1 MPTDT
6 RAAACL
12 GKLPTHGDFVNHRA
26 STPTMRSF
34 DEWVRK
40 GLYQARQ
47 RSNGQWEDA
56 YDAAPPIHFLFCG
69 RGQQAPNA
77 LLGVLRPSRDRTG
90 RTYPFIVTCEVPK
103 RHLSPRHL
111 AYLPFQADA
120 FYAGA
125 DRLVRAA
132 TDGDIP
138 YREVADHVEQ
148 IDTAFSLQPTPPR
161 PYKRYLQ
168 QTTMG
173 PFLEGL
179 FGHFSDSGKYR
190 LVNNLLEAVLPQR
203 DRAHPTLNYGLQFP
217 LGSDDEA
224 LTAIACFWLEASL
237 RLLGYP
243 SVEPSF
249 FWTAQRPAHVA
260 PFLILFLGTPRPHAF
275 FHVLDADGG
284 HELVYP
290 LARVGNQNNAE
301 AALAIPEEYGTLL
314 EDEQLR
320 LWDFL
325 RSL

>member
-26 STPTMRSF
+26 STPTMRTF

-47 RSNGQWEDA
+47 HSDGRWKTA
-56 YDAAPPIHFLFCG
+56 YDRGATTHFLFCG

-77 LLGVLRPSRDRTG
+77 LLGVLRPSRDQTG

-103 RHLSPRHL
+103 RHLSSRHL
-111 AYLPFQADA
+111 AYLPVQAGT
-120 FYAGA
+120 FYAEA
-125 DRLVRAA
+125 NRIVRAA

-138 YREVADHVEQ
+138 YREVADQVEH
-148 IDTAFSLQPTPPR
+148 IDTAFSIEPTAPR
-161 PYKRYLQ
+161 AYKRYLQ
-168 QTTMG
+168 QKTMG
-173 PFLEGL
+173 PFLEEL

-190 LVNNLLEAVLPQR
+190 LFNNLLEILLPQR
-203 DRAHPTLNYGLQFP
+203 ERSHPQLNYGLQFP
-217 LGSDDEA
+217 LESDDDT
-224 LTAIACFWLEASL
+224 LTHVACFWLEASL

-243 SVEPSF
+243 SVEPTF
-249 FWTAQRPAHVA
+249 FWTDRDPPHAA
-260 PFLILFLGTPRPHAF
+260 PFLILFLGAPRPHAF
-275 FHVLDADGG
+275 FHLLASDEE
-284 HELVYP
+284 HESVYP

-301 AALAIPEEYGTLL
+301 AALAIPEEYGPLL